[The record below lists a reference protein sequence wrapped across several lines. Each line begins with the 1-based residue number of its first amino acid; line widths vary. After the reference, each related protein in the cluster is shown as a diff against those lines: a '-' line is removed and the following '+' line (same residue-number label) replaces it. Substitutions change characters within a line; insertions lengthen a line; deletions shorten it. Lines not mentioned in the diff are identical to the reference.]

1 MEVGGYRPVETI
13 PTPARAAEV
22 ASAAAELRGD
32 AKNIEGAAK
41 AQIRNEQL
49 KDSAENRLKGLEVSP
64 GVGIAARAAL
74 EVIASAT
81 SFGATVEGLKS
92 GLDAKLAGGAEMV
105 ARFIGDVKLGEWGR
119 KVNIATQLAEAKEL
133 DMNKMEATLES
144 GLPDVRGLVPEK
156 ARGFMDK
163 LASHF
168 RKGQG
173 EHERRADEMKTR
185 AESLR
190 AMKTEKAPM
199 SAGLEKTVS
208 SLQAT
213 QSEQAAKI
221 AALEAY
227 IQNLKGEAGT
237 AARVVGG
244 TTLENKVA
252 NGPFN

>member
-1 MEVGGYRPVETI
+1 MEVGGYKPVETI

-22 ASAAAELRGD
+22 AAAAAELRGD

-41 AQIRNEQL
+41 VQIRNEQL
-49 KDSAENRLKGLEVSP
+49 KDSAENRLKGLEISP

-74 EVIASAT
+74 EAIASAT
-81 SFGATVEGLKS
+81 SFGATVEGLKG

-105 ARFIGDVKLGEWGR
+105 ARFIGNVKLGEWGR
-119 KVNIATQLAEAKEL
+119 KVNIATQRAEAEEL
-133 DMNKMEATLES
+133 DMTKMGATLES
-144 GLPDVRGLVPEK
+144 QLPDVRGLVPEK
-156 ARGFMDK
+156 GRGLMDK

-190 AMKTEKAPM
+190 AMKTEKAPI

-208 SLQAT
+208 SLQAIQT
-213 QSEQAAKI
+213 EQAAKI
-221 AALEAY
+221 ADLEAY
-227 IQNLKGEAGT
+227 IQNMRKEAG
-237 AARVVGG
+237 AAAQVVGG

>member
-1 MEVGGYRPVETI
+1 MEVGGYRPEESI

-22 ASAAAELRGD
+22 AAAAAELRGD

-41 AQIRNEQL
+41 VQIRNEQL
-49 KDSAENRLKGLEVSP
+49 KDSAENRLKGLEISP

-74 EVIASAT
+74 EAIASAT
-81 SFGATVEGLKS
+81 SFGATVEGLKG

-105 ARFIGDVKLGEWGR
+105 ARFIGDVKLEEWGR
-119 KVNIATQLAEAKEL
+119 KVNTATQRAEAEEL
-133 DMNKMEATLES
+133 DMTKMGATSES
-144 GLPDVRGLVPEK
+144 RLPDVRGLVPER
-156 ARGFMDK
+156 ARGLMDK

-173 EHERRADEMKTR
+173 EHERRADEMKSR
-185 AESLR
+185 AESIR
-190 AMKTEKAPM
+190 AMKTERAPM

-213 QSEQAAKI
+213 QTEQAAKI
-221 AALEAY
+221 ADLEAY
-227 IQNLKGEAGT
+227 IQNMRREAG
-237 AARVVGG
+237 AAAQVVGG

-252 NGPFN
+252 KGPF